1 MLTLLVKGDP
11 AVFEQ
16 SYAQNYALEVEDMIT
31 MHFLDAGL
39 RTQVEALMSSG
50 QAFRKEVDSASYTSM
65 RIVPTDALL
74 NLCPL
79 QATRNVQGCIMRKEV
94 EARLLDFTTQA
105 IVGISPSEDGAN
117 ANDIQEGAGDWL
129 QNLLGDSTFV
139 DNLGKDHSRTFATE
153 FSLNDRFRKGFMI
166 NPTIPWRQAQMTAAG
181 AATSL
186 DLAQDAISV
195 VLVTMDKNTEAGLA
209 PTVELSLP
217 ATLQVPAD
225 ELLSNVALQLA
236 TEASYADAAGVAPES
251 VSIDLDSVTSSAAS
265 RRRHL
270 LQAPETSSC
279 TFDMKIAIDVQD
291 EEVAM
296 AKANEI
302 LREAQEPESK
312 FTKKLVRS
320 VNRRV
325 RAVAKSMP
333 PVKTLAAIIPPDVEI
348 KPPVNTEKC
357 YDDTSFFTEINN
369 AGTRLDSRH

>member
-1 MLTLLVKGDP
+1 
-11 AVFEQ
+11 
-16 SYAQNYALEVEDMIT
+16 
-31 MHFLDAGL
+31 
-39 RTQVEALMSSG
+39 
-50 QAFRKEVDSASYTSM
+50 
-65 RIVPTDALL
+65 
-74 NLCPL
+74 
-79 QATRNVQGCIMRKEV
+79 MRKEV

-251 VSIDLDSVTSSAAS
+251 VSIDLDSVTSNAAS

-296 AKANEI
+296 ARRMKSCARPRSPRASLRRNSCAASIAACAPWPKAC
-302 LREAQEPESK
+302 
-312 FTKKLVRS
+312 
-320 VNRRV
+320 RR
-325 RAVAKSMP
+325 
-333 PVKTLAAIIPPDVEI
+333 
-348 KPPVNTEKC
+348 
-357 YDDTSFFTEINN
+357 
-369 AGTRLDSRH
+369 